1 MSYRLWVLYR
11 RCWKHFR
18 MLIMSFNF
26 LILMK
31 ILTRYCCHCCMCRC
45 LVSDKFK
52 NVNNRINLFIFLM
65 KILTVCCRS
74 CASVSFPV
82 SDSSP
87 ISCSR
92 LVSSPLEQ
100 NPSCCPLDFAQTS
113 PGQHWE
119 SERQTHPFFSKSR
132 NNWLS
137 ITNRHIPSFVHSWT
151 EDSNTGLPLTTR
163 VEMKAKARRKR
174 NDEGITET
182 QTSEDDWWFDKN
194 EKKYLYSMVI
204 GMSPIKTSGQSFF
217 IFFSE
222 YGKTLVIK
230 GNNLIAK
237 FFLGSDSWQS
247 LTVLITRYKWSRE
260 MIWKRG
266 TFLLDLHVKYDIFV
280 TRRLEILNLYT
291 SFDLVGYVC
300 LEMFVRHI

>member
-1 MSYRLWVLYR
+1 
-11 RCWKHFR
+11 
-18 MLIMSFNF
+18 
-26 LILMK
+26 
-31 ILTRYCCHCCMCRC
+31 
-45 LVSDKFK
+45 
-52 NVNNRINLFIFLM
+52 
-65 KILTVCCRS
+65 
-74 CASVSFPV
+74 
-82 SDSSP
+82 
-87 ISCSR
+87 
-92 LVSSPLEQ
+92 
-100 NPSCCPLDFAQTS
+100 
-113 PGQHWE
+113 
-119 SERQTHPFFSKSR
+119 
-132 NNWLS
+132 
-137 ITNRHIPSFVHSWT
+137 
-151 EDSNTGLPLTTR
+151 
-163 VEMKAKARRKR
+163 
-174 NDEGITET
+174 
-182 QTSEDDWWFDKN
+182 
-194 EKKYLYSMVI
+194 MVI